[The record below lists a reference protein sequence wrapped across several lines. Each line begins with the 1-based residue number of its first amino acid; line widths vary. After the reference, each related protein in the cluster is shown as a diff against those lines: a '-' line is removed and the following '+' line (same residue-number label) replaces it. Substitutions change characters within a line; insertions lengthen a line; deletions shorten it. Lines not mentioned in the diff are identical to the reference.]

1 MYITNL
7 YIHEYTLHLS
17 RLRSVLDSNTARKR
31 IKQKVQ
37 MTQTGSVYDSNTKTY
52 ILIPYFCLTFC

>member
-31 IKQKVQ
+31 IKQKV
-37 MTQTGSVYDSNTKTY
+37 
-52 ILIPYFCLTFC
+52 